1 MTGGGQLGDP
11 SDTSMVLQHSV
22 VRVNDISTSR
32 PYAISK
38 TNQEFPLTERKSSS
52 YRRVKLLFLFPL
64 ARGGGLPF
72 AVVGCDRCGVPTDIP
87 FRREPSL
94 TDR

>member
-1 MTGGGQLGDP
+1 ME
-11 SDTSMVLQHSV
+11 SV
-22 VRVNDISTSR
+22 VQAQQDHQTIKKHGYATQSSSR

-64 ARGGGLPF
+64 AQGGFYPSHWSVVTGVGFPRTSPSGESLP
-72 AVVGCDRCGVPTDIP
+72 
-87 FRREPSL
+87 
-94 TDR
+94 